1 MTHPGTT
8 CEFAHLDGV
17 YVLGALA
24 AGERAAYERHLPGCA
39 ECTRA
44 LRDLAGIPGLL
55 GRVQLETVEQLQP
68 AEPVPA
74 TLLPAMAAEVRR
86 VRRRRRV
93 AVGSFVAAAAV
104 LLVLLAVGIGTTLG
118 EDPQPQQQVAAAQRM
133 EALGTPSSG
142 WVSLTQRRWGTQ
154 IDLTCTY
161 EGPVSGPATYVL
173 VVTATDGRTEQVGT
187 WRTADGQEV
196 HVTMATDVT
205 PDDIASV
212 EVRTASGYSVL
223 RLAR

>member
-1 MTHPGTT
+1 MS

-24 AGERAAYERHLPGCA
+24 AGERAAYERHLPGCV

-55 GRVQLETVEQLQP
+55 GRVQLETVEQLRP

-74 TLLPAMAAEVRR
+74 TLLPAVQAEVRR
-86 VRRRRRV
+86 AQGRRRV

-104 LLVLLAVGIGTTLG
+104 LLALLAVGVGTTLG
-118 EDPQPQQQVAAAQRM
+118 DDAQPPQQQLAAAQRM
-133 EALGTPSSG
+133 DALGTPSSG
-142 WVSLTQRRWGTQ
+142 WVSLTRRGWGTQ

-161 EGPVSGPATYVL
+161 EGPVAGPATYVL
-173 VVTATDGRTEQVGT
+173 VVTSTDGRTEQVGT

-196 HVTMATDVT
+196 HVTMATAVA

-212 EVRTASGYSVL
+212 EVRTDSGYSVL
-223 RLAR
+223 RLAQ

>member
-1 MTHPGTT
+1 MS

-24 AGERAAYERHLPGCA
+24 AGERAAYERHLPGCV

-55 GRVQLETVEQLQP
+55 GRVQLETVEQLRP

-74 TLLPAMAAEVRR
+74 TLLPAVQAEVRR
-86 VRRRRRV
+86 AQGRRRV

-104 LLVLLAVGIGTTLG
+104 LLALLAVGVGTTLG
-118 EDPQPQQQVAAAQRM
+118 DDAQPPQQQLAAAQRM
-133 EALGTPSSG
+133 DGLGTGSSG
-142 WVSLTQRRWGTQ
+142 WVSLTARPWGTR

-161 EGPVSGPATYVL
+161 EGPVAGPATYVL
-173 VVTATDGRTEQVGT
+173 VVTSTDGRTEQVGT

-196 HVTMATDVT
+196 HVTMATAVA

-212 EVRTASGYSVL
+212 EVRTDSGYSVL
-223 RLAR
+223 RLAQ

>member
-1 MTHPGTT
+1 MS
-8 CEFAHLDGV
+8 CEYAHLDGV

-24 AGERAAYERHLPGCA
+24 AGERAAYERHLPTCA
-39 ECTRA
+39 DCSRA

-55 GRVQLETVEQLQP
+55 GRVQPETVEQLQP

-74 TLLPAMAAEVRR
+74 TLLPAMVAEVRR
-86 VRRRRRV
+86 PQGRRRV
-93 AVGSFVAAAAV
+93 VVASTVAAAAV
-104 LLVLLAVGIGTTLG
+104 LLVLMAVGIGTTLG
-118 EDPQPQQQVAAAQRM
+118 GDDPQPSRQLAAAQRM
-133 EALGTPSSG
+133 DALGTGSSG

-161 EGPVSGPATYVL
+161 EGPVSGPASYVL
-173 VVTATDGRTEQVGT
+173 VVTSTDGRSEEVGT

-196 HVTMATDVT
+196 HVTMATAVP

-212 EVRTASGYSVL
+212 EVRTESGYSVL
-223 RLAR
+223 RLAD

>member
-1 MTHPGTT
+1 VS

-24 AGERAAYERHLPGCA
+24 AGERAAYERHLPGCV

-55 GRVQLETVEQLQP
+55 GRVRLETVEQLQP
-68 AEPVPA
+68 TEPVPA
-74 TLLPAMAAEVRR
+74 TLLPAMQVEVRR
-86 VRRRRRV
+86 ARGRRRV
-93 AVGSFVAAAAV
+93 AVGSFVAAAV
-104 LLVLLAVGIGTTLG
+104 VLLALLAAGIGATVG
-118 EDPQPQQQVAAAQRM
+118 DDSSPRPHQQLAAAQRM
-133 EALGTPSSG
+133 DALGTPSSG

-161 EGPVSGPATYVL
+161 EGPVAGPTTYVL
-173 VVTATDGRTEQVGT
+173 VVTSTDGRTEQVGT

-196 HVTMATDVT
+196 HVTMATAV
-205 PDDIASV
+205 PPADIASV
-212 EVRTASGYSVL
+212 EVRTESGYSVL
-223 RLAR
+223 RLAE

>member
-1 MTHPGTT
+1 MS

-55 GRVQLETVEQLQP
+55 GRVQPETVEQLQP

-74 TLLPAMAAEVRR
+74 TLLPAMQAEARR
-86 VRRRRRV
+86 TQGRRRV

-118 EDPQPQQQVAAAQRM
+118 DESPRPPQQLAAAQRM
-133 EALGTPSSG
+133 DALGTPSSG
-142 WVSLTQRRWGTQ
+142 WVSLTRRGWGTQ

-161 EGPVSGPATYVL
+161 EGPVAGPATYVL
-173 VVTATDGRTEQVGT
+173 VVTSTDGRTEQVGT

-196 HVTMATDVT
+196 HVTMATAVA

-223 RLAR
+223 RLAE

>member
-1 MTHPGTT
+1 MS
-8 CEFAHLDGV
+8 CVYAHLDGV

-55 GRVQLETVEQLQP
+55 GRVRLETVEQLQP
-68 AEPVPA
+68 AAPVPA
-74 TLLPAMAAEVRR
+74 TLLPAMVAR
-86 VRRRRRV
+86 VRRDRGRRRV
-93 AVGSFVAAAAV
+93 VVGSLVAAAAV

-118 EDPQPQQQVAAAQRM
+118 DGAPGRPDQQLAAAQRM

-142 WVSLTQRRWGTQ
+142 WVSLTRRGWGTR

-161 EGPVSGPATYVL
+161 DGPVAGPATYVL
-173 VVTATDGRTEQVGT
+173 VVTATDGRTEQAGT
-187 WRTADGQEV
+187 WRTRDGQEV
-196 HVTMATDVT
+196 RVTMATAVA

-212 EVRTASGYSVL
+212 EVRTESGYSVL
-223 RLAR
+223 RLTQ

>member
-1 MTHPGTT
+1 MS
-8 CEFAHLDGV
+8 CEYAHLDGV

-24 AGERAAYERHLPGCA
+24 AGERAAYERHLPTCA
-39 ECTRA
+39 DCSRA

-55 GRVQLETVEQLQP
+55 GRVQPETVEQLQP

-74 TLLPAMAAEVRR
+74 TLLPAMVAEVRR
-86 VRRRRRV
+86 TQGRRRV
-93 AVGSFVAAAAV
+93 VVASTVAAAAV
-104 LLVLLAVGIGTTLG
+104 LLVLMAVGIGTTLG
-118 EDPQPQQQVAAAQRM
+118 DDDPQPSRQLAAAQRM
-133 EALGTPSSG
+133 DALGTGSSG

-161 EGPVSGPATYVL
+161 EGPVSGPASYVL
-173 VVTATDGRTEQVGT
+173 VVTSTDGRSEEVGT

-196 HVTMATDVT
+196 HVTMATAVP

-212 EVRTASGYSVL
+212 EVRTESGYSVL
-223 RLAR
+223 RLAD

>member
-1 MTHPGTT
+1 MS
-8 CEFAHLDGV
+8 CEYAHLDGV

-24 AGERAAYERHLPGCA
+24 AGERAAYERHLPTCA
-39 ECTRA
+39 DCSRA

-55 GRVQLETVEQLQP
+55 GRVQPETVEQLQP

-74 TLLPAMAAEVRR
+74 TLLPAMVAEVRR
-86 VRRRRRV
+86 TQGRRRV
-93 AVGSFVAAAAV
+93 VVASTVAAAAV
-104 LLVLLAVGIGTTLG
+104 LLVLMAVGIGTTLG
-118 EDPQPQQQVAAAQRM
+118 DDDPQPSRQLATAQRM
-133 EALGTPSSG
+133 DALGTGSSG

-161 EGPVSGPATYVL
+161 EGPVSGPASYVL
-173 VVTATDGRTEQVGT
+173 VVTSTDGRSEEVGT

-196 HVTMATDVT
+196 HVTMATAVP

-212 EVRTASGYSVL
+212 EVRTESGYSVL
-223 RLAR
+223 RLAE

>member
-1 MTHPGTT
+1 MS

-24 AGERAAYERHLPGCA
+24 AGERAAYERHLPGCVD
-39 ECTRA
+39 CTRA
-44 LRDLAGIPGLL
+44 LRDLAGVPGLL

-74 TLLPAMAAEVRR
+74 TLLPAMEAEVRR
-86 VRRRRRV
+86 ARGRRRV

-118 EDPQPQQQVAAAQRM
+118 DDPQPQQVAAAQRM

-161 EGPVSGPATYVL
+161 EGPVTGPATYVL
-173 VVTATDGRTEQVGT
+173 VVTAADGRTEQVGT

-196 HVTMATDVT
+196 HVTMATAVE

-212 EVRTASGYSVL
+212 EVRTESGYSVL
-223 RLAR
+223 RLAQ